1 MLMENLIGEA
11 LLIMV
16 RNGLTTENL
25 NKIVEMLAGCG
36 RKISEKVKEA
46 CKNPPEK
53 EVPPEVQEELK
64 LTFREILESSA
75 RPVYMGGIALFFDE
89 EVDEKM
95 QKKVLNILNHFT
107 GEWED
112 EEEVPENED
121 ERKRVVRN
129 REWVDT
135 FMMYHFICDPLGK
148 EDFEFEG
155 NCLYLNFEFP
165 TNAAGHIYNSV
176 KVREFIDGMNYLLGM
191 EKFIVSY
198 AIY

>member
-1 MLMENLIGEA
+1 MYMESLIGEA
-11 LLIMV
+11 LLVMV

-89 EVDEKM
+89 KVDEEM
-95 QKKVLNILNHFT
+95 QTDVLNILNHFAVDS
-107 GEWED
+107 ED
-112 EEEVPENED
+112 EEDMTED
-121 ERKRVVRN
+121 EGRSW
-129 REWVDT
+129 ECVDY
-135 FMMYHFICDPLGK
+135 FMEHHFTYDPLTP
-148 EDFEFEG
+148 EDYEFEG
-155 NCLYLNFEFP
+155 NCLYLNFEP
-165 TNAAGHIYNSV
+165 PIDEVGHIYDSAM
-176 KVREFIDGMNYLLGM
+176 VRQFIDAVNYLLGM
-191 EKFIVSY
+191 NKYIVSY

>member
-1 MLMENLIGEA
+1 MYMESLIGEA
-11 LLIMV
+11 LLVMV

-89 EVDEKM
+89 KVDEEM
-95 QKKVLNILNHFT
+95 QTDVLNILNHFAVDS
-107 GEWED
+107 ED
-112 EEEVPENED
+112 EEDEEAMSED
-121 ERKRVVRN
+121 DVRS
-129 REWVDT
+129 WKCVDY
-135 FMMYHFICDPLGK
+135 FMEHHFTYDPLTP
-148 EDFEFEG
+148 EDYEFEG
-155 NCLYLNFEFP
+155 NCLYLNFEP
-165 TNAAGHIYNSV
+165 PIDEAGHIYDSAM
-176 KVREFIDGMNYLLGM
+176 VREFIDAVNYLLGM
-191 EKFIVSY
+191 NKYIVSY

>member
-1 MLMENLIGEA
+1 MYMENLIGEA
-11 LLIMV
+11 LLVMV

-25 NKIVEMLAGCG
+25 NKIVETLAGCG

-89 EVDEKM
+89 KVDEEM
-95 QKKVLNILNHFT
+95 QEDVLNILNHFA
-107 GEWED
+107 GDSED
-112 EEEVPENED
+112 EEEVPESEEEK
-121 ERKRVVRN
+121 ERVARYRKC
-129 REWVDT
+129 VDD
-135 FMMYHFICDPLGK
+135 FMLYHFTWDPLTQ
-148 EDFEFEG
+148 EDYEFED

-165 TNAAGHIYNSV
+165 TNAAGHIYDSAM
-176 KVREFIDGMNYLLGM
+176 VREFIDAVNYLLGM

-198 AIY
+198 AVY

>member
-1 MLMENLIGEA
+1 MFVESLIGEA
-11 LLIMV
+11 ILAMV
-16 RNGLTTENL
+16 RSGLTTENL
-25 NKIVEMLAGCG
+25 NKIVGMLTGCG

-89 EVDEKM
+89 EVDEEM
-95 QKKVLNILNHFT
+95 QERVLNILNHFT

-121 ERKRVVRN
+121 ERKQVLKN

-135 FMMYHFICDPLGK
+135 FMEYHFVCDPLGK
-148 EDFEFEG
+148 EDYEFEG
-155 NCLYLNFEFP
+155 SCLYLNFEP
-165 TNAAGHIYNSV
+165 PMDAAGHIYDSIA
-176 KVREFIDGMNYLLGM
+176 VRKFIDGVNYLLGM
-191 EKFIVSY
+191 EKFIDRY

>member
-1 MLMENLIGEA
+1 
-11 LLIMV
+11 MV

-25 NKIVEMLAGCG
+25 NKIVETLAGCG

-89 EVDEKM
+89 KVDEEM
-95 QKKVLNILNHFT
+95 QTDVLNILNHFA
-107 GEWED
+107 GDSED
-112 EEEVPENED
+112 EEEVPED
-121 ERKRVVRN
+121 EGRAWKC
-129 REWVDT
+129 VDD
-135 FMMYHFICDPLGK
+135 FMMYNFTYDPLTQ
-148 EDFEFEG
+148 EDYEFEG

-165 TNAAGHIYNSV
+165 TNAAGHIYDSAM
-176 KVREFIDGMNYLLGM
+176 VREFIDGVNFLLGVN
-191 EKFIVSY
+191 KFIIKYTVY
-198 AIY
+198 